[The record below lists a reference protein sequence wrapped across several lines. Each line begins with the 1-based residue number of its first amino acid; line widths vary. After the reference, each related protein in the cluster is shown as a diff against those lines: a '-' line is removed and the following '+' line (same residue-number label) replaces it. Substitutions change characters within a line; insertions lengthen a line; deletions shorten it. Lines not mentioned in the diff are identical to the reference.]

1 MVVFNKTNKIIGIG
15 GAPVLPL
22 GFAAVP
28 DSFKT
33 NPILQRMADE
43 GRISINPS
51 ERAASG
57 SKEAAFTD
65 IPADDSMPAAEA
77 SGYAL
82 REPVPTDAPQD
93 EPAQPDESQSKKKM
107 SKL

>member
-15 GAPVLPL
+15 GVPVLPL

-28 DSFKT
+28 DSFKA
-33 NPILQRMADE
+33 NPILQRMDGE

-51 ERAASG
+51 ERASSG
-57 SKEAAFTD
+57 SKDAASTD
-65 IPADDSMPAAEA
+65 IPVGNAMPAAEA

-82 REPVPTDAPQD
+82 QEPVPADASQD